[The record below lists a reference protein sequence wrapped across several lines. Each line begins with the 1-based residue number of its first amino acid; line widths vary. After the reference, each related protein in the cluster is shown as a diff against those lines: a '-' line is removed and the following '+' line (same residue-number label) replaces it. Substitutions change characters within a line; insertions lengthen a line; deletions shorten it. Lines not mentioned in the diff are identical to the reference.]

1 MKRFDTTLYA
11 VSLTAGMAMIGLN
24 LLSAY
29 EAVEYK
35 PESVRL
41 AEQADNLAPV
51 HPIAVVQPTVAPQL
65 PVVADGTSK
74 KTAVIALEKP
84 VKPGKEIAVDTPQ
97 THSGDFVVVGN
108 GDSWTKK

>member
-41 AEQADNLAPV
+41 AEQADNVAPV
-51 HPIAVVQPTVAPQL
+51 HPIEVAQPAVAPQL
-65 PVVADGTSK
+65 SGVVDEKSR
-74 KTAVIALEKP
+74 KTAVVALEKT
-84 VKPGKEIAVDTPQ
+84 VKPGKEIAVETPQ